1 MPRTP
6 GSHLSQAPKLAGVS
20 SPSTSTIAVGDR
32 YWAFVA
38 ARAVPAALVAIFIT
52 FSADHSVRVGWVAL
66 VVFGVATG
74 VIVAVGSSW
83 MLRGAPKTLLTIQGV
98 ALVLVGLV
106 SVVGAA
112 ALPLTAYT
120 AALAAGFV
128 VAGVLELV
136 AGLRARGLTPVAR
149 DWIFLGAASIVF
161 GLAVLLVPT
170 DLSQTITV
178 PGKVLPDLTAAVV
191 VVGMLG
197 AYAAI
202 VAVYAAIAGLSI
214 KWARNPDAVVN
225 VESAS

>member
-1 MPRTP
+1 M
-6 GSHLSQAPKLAGVS
+6 
-20 SPSTSTIAVGDR
+20 GDR

-52 FSADHSVRVGWVAL
+52 FSADHSVRVGWLAL
-66 VVFGVATG
+66 ALLGVATG

-83 MLRGAPKTLLTIQGV
+83 MLQGAPKTLLTIQGV
-98 ALVLVGLV
+98 ALVVVGLI
-106 SVVGAA
+106 SVFGAAILPLTTYAA
-112 ALPLTAYT
+112 ALASS
-120 AALAAGFV
+120 FV
-128 VAGVLELV
+128 VSGVLELV
-136 AGLRARGLTPVAR
+136 AGLRSRGLTPVAR
-149 DWIFLGAASIVF
+149 DWVFLGAASIVF

-170 DLSQTITV
+170 DLSQAITV
-178 PGKVLPDLTAAVV
+178 PDKVLPNLTAAVV

-214 KWARNPDAVVN
+214 KWARHPEAVVN